1 MRRLFPLVATV
12 VLVDTMFYAAITPLL
27 PHYVDELGLS
37 KSAAGILTACY
48 GAGTLIGSLPGGWL
62 ATRLGARPTV
72 LIGLALMSTASLVFA
87 FTDNIVTLDC
97 ARLVQGV
104 GGAFSWAGGL
114 AWLLALSPRG
124 RRGEL
129 IGSAIA
135 AAIAGVMLGPLLG
148 GAATVIGPEPVF
160 ATVALLGVALGAW
173 ALSTPGAPP
182 PPRRPLAMVLRTVAS
197 RPVVAGFW
205 LISLPALFS
214 GVLGVLAP
222 LRLDELGASGVAI
235 GAIFL
240 AAAAVEGFASRLF
253 GGLSDRRG
261 RMAPIRAGLLVSLF
275 AALILPLPGAVLAL
289 AAAIV
294 VAVVGMAFF
303 WAPAMALLSD
313 AADATGLDQG
323 FAFGLVNLGW
333 AGGEVMGG
341 SGGAWLADGTSD
353 AVPYLL
359 VAGCLALTL
368 AAIGIPGRWGVPA
381 ESRRA

>member
-1 MRRLFPLVATV
+1 MRRLFPLVAAV

-27 PHYVDELGLS
+27 PHYVNELGLS
-37 KSAAGILTACY
+37 KSAAGVLTASY
-48 GAGTLIGSLPGGWL
+48 AAGTLIGSLPGGWL
-62 ATRLGARPTV
+62 ATRLGARQTV

-97 ARLVQGV
+97 ARFLQGV

-114 AWLLALSPRG
+114 AWLLALAPRG

-135 AAIAGVMLGPLLG
+135 AAIAGVLLGPLLG
-148 GAATVIGPEPVF
+148 GAATVIGPERVF
-160 ATVALLGVALGAW
+160 AAVSAIGVALAAW
-173 ALSTPGAPP
+173 ALSTPAAPA
-182 PPRRPLAMVLRTVAS
+182 PPRRPLDMVLRTMAT
-197 RPVVAGFW
+197 RPVAAGFW
-205 LISLPALFS
+205 LIVLPALFS

-235 GAIFL
+235 GAIFV
-240 AAAAVEGFASRLF
+240 AAAAIEGFASRLL

-261 RMAPIRAGLLVSLF
+261 RMAPIRAGLLVSLV

-294 VAVVGMAFF
+294 AAVVGMAFF

-333 AGGEVMGG
+333 AGGEVVGG
-341 SGGAWLADGTSD
+341 SGGAWLADATFDG
-353 AVPYLL
+353 VPYLV
-359 VAGCLALTL
+359 VAACLALTL
-368 AAIGIPGRWGVPA
+368 AAIAIPRRWRVPA
-381 ESRRA
+381 EPHQV